1 MIGFAYADSA
11 RIAIADS
18 ASGPGKSVEI
28 FEFLVFPSG
37 SVSNK
42 KIREVLK
49 MNKSVNKKVGNGASA
64 ETCRRIAQIVGGGRR
79 VAGTEI
85 TQPFLHGVQE

>member
-1 MIGFAYADSA
+1 
-11 RIAIADS
+11 
-18 ASGPGKSVEI
+18 
-28 FEFLVFPSG
+28 
-37 SVSNK
+37 
-42 KIREVLK
+42 